1 MAIERLPS
9 GYEYYT
15 SAKEIT
21 LEDDRLEIDIKIT
34 GWSKMLRI
42 RALSFAQM
50 EKINK
55 LSMNQETGKL
65 DSELWTY
72 HTICEGVLI
81 PRFNLPMAKELAD
94 NNGAF
99 VREIADEIWELGR
112 ISKTQWDKFIDE
124 HTKLAELEKT
134 GNPDA
139 NK

>member
-1 MAIERLPS
+1 MAIERLPK
-9 GYEYYT
+9 GIEHYT
-15 SAKEIT
+15 AAKEIL

-42 RALSFAQM
+42 RALTFGQM

-55 LSMNQETGKL
+55 LSKDKDTGKL

-72 HTICEGVLI
+72 HTISEGVII
-81 PRFNLPMAKELAD
+81 PYFTITMAKELAD

-99 VREIADEIWELGR
+99 VRELADEIWELGR
-112 ISKTQWDKFIDE
+112 ISRVQWDKFIE
-124 HTKLAELEKT
+124 QHTKLEELEKT